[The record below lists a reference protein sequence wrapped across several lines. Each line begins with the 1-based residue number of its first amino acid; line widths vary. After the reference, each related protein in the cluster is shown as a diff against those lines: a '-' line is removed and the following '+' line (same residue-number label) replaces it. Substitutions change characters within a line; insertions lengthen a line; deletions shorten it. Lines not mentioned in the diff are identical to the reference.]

1 MVTLLGRWFVM
12 AGIVAIAAW
21 IAPGFERGEVA
32 TLGLTALGIAVVNV
46 SVHAIVASLPF
57 PVPMIALA
65 VLYFLVDMLLL
76 KLAATLVPGFGF
88 TAWGGLAVAALIERE
103 NPEAMGHNP
112 DRQGSA
118 GLPVESHRQRSVA
131 DWCI

>member
-46 SVHAIVASLPF
+46 SVHPIVASLPF

-76 KLAATLVPGFGF
+76 QLAATLVPGFGF
-88 TAWGGLAVAALIERE
+88 TAWGGLAVAALLAAI
-103 NPEAMGHNP
+103 AT
-112 DRQGSA
+112 
-118 GLPVESHRQRSVA
+118 VA
-131 DWCI
+131 VLAVSGRRRTGEV